1 MFQFETVPLI
11 NLHARTT
18 GMLSFIM
25 FRANSEGCCK
35 NGAVTLSL
43 PPAGTP
49 SVQQHFIC
57 SEKREWGVKWKV
69 TEEEVTKFTPQSA
82 FTRIHTTTKH
92 RNKRGSP
99 KCLFTKSQVPVLFF
113 FFNNFNSVDF
123 PLVKFLKDCSN
134 SLLAPLKY
142 VRKEN
147 KVTSLQ
153 TSGAYPEDFVSQC
166 C

>member
-57 SEKREWGVKWKV
+57 SEKKRTGVWSGKLWRKRSQNSH
-69 TEEEVTKFTPQSA
+69 PNLHSHA
-82 FTRIHTTTKH
+82 FTRKQSAGT
-92 RNKRGSP
+92 REEVPSV
-99 KCLFTKSQVPVLFF
+99 CLQRARFQYCF

-134 SLLAPLKY
+134 SLVAPLKY

>member
-1 MFQFETVPLI
+1 M
-11 NLHARTT
+11 
-18 GMLSFIM
+18 G
-25 FRANSEGCCK
+25 
-35 NGAVTLSL
+35 
-43 PPAGTP
+43 
-49 SVQQHFIC
+49 
-57 SEKREWGVKWKV
+57 REVESYGGRGHK
-69 TEEEVTKFTPQSA
+69 
-82 FTRIHTTTKH
+82 IHTPICIHTH
-92 RNKRGSP
+92 SHDNKAQEQER
-99 KCLFTKSQVPVLFF
+99 KSQVFVYKELGSSIVF